1 MAPVPP
7 DQIGALE
14 RSDIAAGRR
23 DYLLAELAELLWL
36 LDLQLHLPGI
46 RADQLDA
53 LRDARTRL
61 GHLHDLFATTR
72 ASRTAH
78 LSADRVRSPESD
90 QGFVGG
96 ETEER

>member
-14 RSDIAAGRR
+14 RNDVAGGRR

-46 RADQLDA
+46 RGDQLDA
-53 LRDARTRL
+53 LREARTRL
-61 GHLHDLFATTR
+61 GHLHDLFGGAKRSKTAFTCR
-72 ASRTAH
+72 RTK
-78 LSADRVRSPESD
+78 
-90 QGFVGG
+90 
-96 ETEER
+96 